1 MYWYKSGVVTLS
13 ILFGGIIVI
22 LLLPAC
28 KPGSRE
34 AGASLK
40 YFDIKGYFEKDSAR
54 LTKQNNLVFKT
65 VTHNGVTQRKK
76 VHIAN
81 WGTELSLFK
90 QSDINK
96 PAWRNSYEVSND
108 RGVLSYKA
116 RDTDFTMRE
125 MLIKMD
131 KQKVKSII
139 IFNVTKNM
147 LYRTT
152 EKLSYF
158 PDSLY
163 LIEKYQKLR
172 LMGSNKY
179 MIEGQIIR

>member
-1 MYWYKSGVVTLS
+1 MVT
-13 ILFGGIIVI
+13 

-28 KPGSRE
+28 KPGGNE
-34 AGASLK
+34 AGVSLK
-40 YFDIKGYFEKDSAR
+40 YFDIKGYFEKDSLR
-54 LTKQNNLVFKT
+54 LTKQNSLVFKT

-81 WGTELSLFK
+81 WGIELSLFK

-96 PAWRNSYEVSND
+96 PAWRNSYEVISNED
-108 RGVLSYKA
+108 SVLYKA
-116 RDTDFTMRE
+116 KYPDLTMRE
-125 MLIKMD
+125 MRIKIN
-131 KQKVKSII
+131 KQKVRSVI
-139 IFNVTKNM
+139 IFNATKNM
-147 LYRTT
+147 LYQTT

-163 LIEKYQKLR
+163 LIEKYQKVR

-179 MIEGQIIR
+179 TIEGQIIR